1 LSFSSPEKDTAIP
14 ACTAPK
20 SGDSRGAVLA
30 GIADGFG
37 FTYIIYKWQK

>member
-30 GIADGFG
+30 GRADGFG
-37 FTYIIYKWQK
+37 FTYRIYKWQK